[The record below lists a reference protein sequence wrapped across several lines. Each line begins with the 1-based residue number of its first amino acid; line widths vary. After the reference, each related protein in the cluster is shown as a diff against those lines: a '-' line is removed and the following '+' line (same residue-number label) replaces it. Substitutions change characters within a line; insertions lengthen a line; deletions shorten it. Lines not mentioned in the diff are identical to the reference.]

1 MFALQYIILGLDIIS
16 ITGLI
21 VYAVFLYNTNKNY
34 QTLKTNL
41 QDSIEQLILD
51 RIELEEKINKKQDK
65 KIDYPPI
72 NLN

>member
-21 VYAVFLYNTNKNY
+21 VYSVFLYNTNKNY

-51 RIELEEKINKKQDK
+51 RIELEEKITKKQDK
-65 KIDYPPI
+65 QIDYPPI